1 MAGNALF
8 PSCLRFTIWMIAK
21 IVPAHS
27 KLHHSLTFLLHHP
40 RRCFILLFPS
50 INTWYLTAIQIA
62 LYLLLWV
69 FWIVL
74 QTDFPTIISIPSG
87 NRIIDGL
94 FQAINVRST
103 GMYII
108 TMSEVAPALSV
119 LYTAAMYV
127 SALPVIVSIRSTNVY
142 EERSLGVQKA
152 VKSDDELGSERSYI
166 GVGTISSICH
176 GVATDSGRPTC
187 RDNSPQTPGGC
198 SSASSS
204 SASWSATHSR
214 FHPQASTCMR
224 FSSKR
229 FPHSVSLVSAQ
240 EFRTTHIL
248 SAGHGIP

>member
-1 MAGNALF
+1 M
-8 PSCLRFTIWMIAK
+8 AK

-62 LYLLLWV
+62 LYLFLWI

-74 QTDFPTIISIPSG
+74 QIDFPTITSIPSG

-94 FQAINVRST
+94 FQAVNVRSI
-103 GMYII
+103 GMSII

-127 SALPVIVSIRSTNVY
+127 SALPVIISIRSTNVY
-142 EERSLGVQKA
+142 EERSLGVHKS
-152 VKSDDELGSERSYI
+152 VKFDDELGSERSYI
-166 GVGTISSICH
+166 SVSTISLICQ

-187 RDNSPQTPGGC
+187 RDNSPQTPGG
-198 SSASSS
+198 SSS
-204 SASWSATHSR
+204 PSSLSVSWSATHSQ
-214 FHPQASTCMR
+214 FHPPASTYTP
-224 FSSKR
+224 FSSKQ
-229 FPHSVSLVSAQ
+229 FPRSVSSVSAQ
-240 EFRTTHIL
+240 AFRTTHIL